1 VKAKKKYQGGGQID
15 PTKKKK
21 VNREQELTK
30 MAKMAKQRLAEME
43 GEKAYLR
50 RRKDAD
56 RAYKKALK
64 EGATEAQAVKLAEKY
79 LD

>member
-1 VKAKKKYQGGGQID
+1 VKAKKYQGGGQVD

-21 VNREQELTK
+21 VNREKELTK
-30 MAKMAKQRLAEME
+30 MAKMAKQRLSEME

-56 RAYKKALK
+56 RAYKQALK